1 MYEKLLDIRSA
12 VNQHRLCLIK
22 EVSTKL
28 KKMIK
33 NVPEDNAPEIGTN
46 EQIIDLV
53 ERILYLNQLS
63 QAGQGL
69 KF

>member
-1 MYEKLLDIRSA
+1 
-12 VNQHRLCLIK
+12 
-22 EVSTKL
+22 
-28 KKMIK
+28 MIK

-53 ERILYLNQLS
+53 ERILYLHQLS
-63 QAGQGL
+63 QAGQSL